1 MNPINKFNKE
11 QINGVFE
18 KLKSDYF
25 LRKIFDYMK
34 KNKSL
39 EIMKRNKHIQ
49 KRLNLSIK
57 DYKEYYNQLYFSNI
71 EVELKLNDNEY
82 GRFINIPDEVK
93 EYFHIYFDN
102 SKEEIKRNYL
112 IENEKVKVINIIID
126 CQVKSFKGL
135 FTYCTCIRSIT
146 FKKFFRVNI
155 TNMSF
160 MFWGCSSLNE
170 LNISNFN
177 TNNVTDMR
185 WMFSECSSLKELNV
199 SNINTKNVSDM
210 RCMFSGCSDEL
221 KKKLKE
227 QNINIKID

>member
-1 MNPINKFNKE
+1 MNSFNIYNQK
-11 QINGVFE
+11 QE
-18 KLKSDYF
+18 KIIFGYIKSNVIIK
-25 LRKIFDYMK
+25 KIF
-34 KNKSL
+34 NH
-39 EIMKRNKHIQ
+39 MKRYKSFEIIKYNKACQ
-49 KRLNLSIK
+49 ERLNLSIK

-185 WMFSECSSLKELNV
+185 WMFSECSSLKELNL